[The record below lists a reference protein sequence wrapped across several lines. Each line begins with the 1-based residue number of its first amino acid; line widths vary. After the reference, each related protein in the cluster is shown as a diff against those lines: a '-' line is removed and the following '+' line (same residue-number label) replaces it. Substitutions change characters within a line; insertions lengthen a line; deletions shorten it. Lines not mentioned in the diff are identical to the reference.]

1 MMLLLIVSTHDVR
14 LTDPQNSLSD
24 LNKSFSGS
32 SRSVWEY
39 SSDGDKEELCS
50 REDSLQNSSNDKFG
64 TYRVFLSPTY
74 DSKNKVRHRTGH
86 IYSLQPFQ

>member
-1 MMLLLIVSTHDVR
+1 M
-14 LTDPQNSLSD
+14 TDPQNNLSEF
-24 LNKSFSGS
+24 NNSFSGS

-50 REDSLQNSSNDKFG
+50 REDSLQKSSNAKFG

-74 DSKNKVRHRTGH
+74 DTKNKVKRLGLIAIRHEYLIVKILTT
-86 IYSLQPFQ
+86 SQ